1 LSPDGTLARLL
12 GAIVTLGAACWLC
25 IYPVAM
31 VCIGLGFLVV
41 VPQGHELLEATASDD
56 RLGHKVLFH
65 VSVGLWAFGAWYC
78 SRVLL
83 KRRFQGRFAS
93 PSLESD
99 DLFTHGVR
107 IWLPRLLGAVI
118 YAALAAYFLMAGDV
132 MDGMVTLVIGLAYG
146 AWVLYRR
153 AIFPDLPPAAA
164 RVDELDGATHWTLA
178 LALVGSFALLIGI
191 LLSPV
196 HFPRQLGAAPIAL
209 LALSSWMLFGTIVLV
224 LMPKAYWLPSLALAP
239 LVMALAAGNVDN
251 HEVRQVAPE
260 PGVQRPAS
268 IQAAALRWL
277 KNHESEFRDARK
289 RGDAEFPVYI
299 VSAEGGGL
307 RAAYWTANVLGELE
321 LASGGRFSKR
331 LFALSSVSGGSLAAA
346 AFVAQRSTPGCTAPD
361 ANVRNC
367 MRWFLNDDFLS
378 PVGAYM
384 LFPDLMQRFMPLVPI
399 RVFDRARGL
408 ELAWERS
415 WEEAHPGKANAFAA
429 RYEDLAKSAS
439 LPRLFF
445 NGARVETGKRALVS
459 PVAFDQDELP
469 EVDDLFAVGGKRWS
483 VPLSTAVHLSARFT
497 YVSPAA
503 KICADAAETCA
514 LSDVWG
520 RVVDGGY
527 HENSGAQTG
536 EGLLMALSRA
546 AREFEASQPAGRT
559 RIVVRVVMITNDAKS
574 RRICDAPAE
583 VEPSHWFTE
592 FLAPPSTLWNSRVAR
607 GTQARRDLADAA
619 AGAARD
625 PLGKDCAGD
634 RTRANTLEFSLAS
647 AYPAERPPALG
658 WFLAVGSTRRM
669 DQAICSAD
677 HTRAIALLR
686 RDLAVTT
693 PYSCAAAPP
702 Q

>member
-1 LSPDGTLARLL
+1 MSPDGALARLL
-12 GAIVTLGAACWLC
+12 GALVTLGAACWLC

-31 VCIGLGFLVV
+31 VCIGLAFLVV
-41 VPQGHELLEATASDD
+41 IPQGHELLEAMASDP
-56 RLGHKVLFH
+56 RVAHKVLFY
-65 VSVGLWAFGAWYC
+65 VAVGLWAFGAWYC

-83 KRRFQGRFAS
+83 KRRFHGRFAS
-93 PSLESD
+93 TSLESD
-99 DLFTHGVR
+99 DLFTRAVR

-118 YAALAAYFLMAGDV
+118 YAALAGYFLMAGDTA
-132 MDGMVTLVIGLAYG
+132 DGVLTALCGLAYG

-153 AIFPDLPPAAA
+153 AIVPDLPPAAA
-164 RVDELDGATHWTLA
+164 RVDELDRTTHWILA
-178 LALVGSFALLIGI
+178 LALGGSFALLACF

-209 LALSSWMLFGTIVLV
+209 LALTSWMLFGTIVLV
-224 LMPKAYWLPSLALAP
+224 LMPKAYGLPSLALAP
-239 LVMALAAGNVDN
+239 LVLALAAGNVDN
-251 HEVRQVAPE
+251 HEVRQAVPE
-260 PGVQRPAS
+260 AGVQRPAS
-268 IQAAALRWL
+268 IQAAALQWL
-277 KNHESEFRDARK
+277 RNHGGEFRSARS
-289 RGDAEFPVYI
+289 RGDDEFPVYI

-307 RAAYWTANVLGELE
+307 RAAYWTANVLGELD
-321 LASGGRFSKR
+321 LASGGRFSER
-331 LFALSSVSGGSLAAA
+331 LFAISSVSGGSLAAA
-346 AFVAQRSTPGCTAPD
+346 AFVAQLSTPGCTAPD

-367 MRWFLNDDFLS
+367 LRWFLNDDFLS

-399 RVFDRARGL
+399 RIFDRARGL
-408 ELAWERS
+408 ELSWERS
-415 WEEAHPGKANAFAA
+415 WEETHPGRPNAFAA
-429 RYEDLAKSAS
+429 RYEDLAKSGA

-445 NGARVETGKRALVS
+445 NGARVETGKRVLVS

-469 EVDDLFAVGGKRWS
+469 EVDDLLAVGGKRWT

-503 KICADAAETCA
+503 KICADAAETCS
-514 LSDVWG
+514 LGEVWG
-520 RVVDGGY
+520 RIVDGGY
-527 HENSGAQTG
+527 HENSGAQTA
-536 EGLLMALSRA
+536 EGLLAALRRA

-559 RIVVRVVMITNDAKS
+559 RIAPRVVIITNDASS

-583 VEPSHWFTE
+583 IEPSHWFAE
-592 FLAPPSTLWNSRVAR
+592 FLAPALALWNSRVAR
-607 GTQARRDLADAA
+607 GTQARRELADAA
-619 AGAARD
+619 AGARRD

-677 HTRAIALLR
+677 HTQAIALLR
-686 RDLAVTT
+686 RDLGVTT

-702 Q
+702 R

>member
-1 LSPDGTLARLL
+1 MNSEGIVARLL
-12 GAIVTLGAACWLC
+12 SALVTLSAACWLC
-25 IYPVAM
+25 IYPVALAC
-31 VCIGLGFLVV
+31 VGLAFLIVI
-41 VPQGHELLEATASDD
+41 PQGHELLEATANDG

-65 VSVGLWAFGAWYC
+65 ASVAAWAFGAWYC

-83 KRRFQGRFAS
+83 KRRFHGRFAS
-93 PSLESD
+93 PSLDSD

-107 IWLPRLLGAVI
+107 VWLPRLLGGVI
-118 YAALAAYFLMAGDV
+118 YAALAGYFLMARDTV
-132 MDGMVTLVIGLAYG
+132 DGVVSLLCGAAYV

-164 RVDELDGATHWTLA
+164 RMDELDSATHWTLT
-178 LALVGSFALLIGI
+178 LALVGSFILLACI

-209 LALSSWMLFGTIVLV
+209 LALTSWMLFGTIVLV
-224 LMPKAYWLPSLALAP
+224 LMPKAYGLPSLALAP
-239 LVMALAAGNVDN
+239 VVLALAAGNVDN

-268 IQAAALRWL
+268 IQAAALQWL
-277 KNHESEFRDARK
+277 KAHEAEFRNARK
-289 RGDAEFPVYI
+289 RGDEQFPVYI

-321 LASGGRFSKR
+321 LASGGAFSKR
-331 LFALSSVSGGSLAAA
+331 LFAISSVSGGSLAAG
-346 AFVAQRSTPGCTAPD
+346 AFVAQLSSPGCTAPD
-361 ANVRNC
+361 PNVRNC
-367 MRWFLNDDFLS
+367 LRWFLNDDFLS

-384 LFPDLMQRFMPLVPI
+384 LFPDLMQRFIPLVPI
-399 RVFDRARGL
+399 RVFDRARAI
-408 ELAWERS
+408 ELSWERS

-429 RYEDLAKSAS
+429 RYEDLAKSGS

-459 PVAFDQDELP
+459 PVAFDQDELA

-483 VPLSTAVHLSARFT
+483 VPLSAAVHLSARFT

-527 HENSGAQTG
+527 HENSGAQTA
-536 EGLLMALSRA
+536 EGLLMALNRA
-546 AREFEASQPAGRT
+546 ARDFEAGQPAGRT
-559 RIVVRVVMITNDAKS
+559 RVVPRVVIITNDAKS
-574 RRICDAPAE
+574 RRICDAPPE
-583 VEPSHWFTE
+583 VEPSHWFSE
-592 FLAPPSTLWNSRVAR
+592 FLAPPFTLWNSRVAR

-677 HTRAIALLR
+677 HTQAIALLR

-693 PYSCAAAPP
+693 PYSCAAAPA

>member
-1 LSPDGTLARLL
+1 
-12 GAIVTLGAACWLC
+12 
-25 IYPVAM
+25 
-31 VCIGLGFLVV
+31 
-41 VPQGHELLEATASDD
+41 
-56 RLGHKVLFH
+56 
-65 VSVGLWAFGAWYC
+65 
-78 SRVLL
+78 
-83 KRRFQGRFAS
+83 
-93 PSLESD
+93 
-99 DLFTHGVR
+99 
-107 IWLPRLLGAVI
+107 
-118 YAALAAYFLMAGDV
+118 
-132 MDGMVTLVIGLAYG
+132 
-146 AWVLYRR
+146 
-153 AIFPDLPPAAA
+153 
-164 RVDELDGATHWTLA
+164 
-178 LALVGSFALLIGI
+178 
-191 LLSPV
+191 
-196 HFPRQLGAAPIAL
+196 
-209 LALSSWMLFGTIVLV
+209 
-224 LMPKAYWLPSLALAP
+224 
-239 LVMALAAGNVDN
+239 
-251 HEVRQVAPE
+251 
-260 PGVQRPAS
+260 
-268 IQAAALRWL
+268 
-277 KNHESEFRDARK
+277 
-289 RGDAEFPVYI
+289 
-299 VSAEGGGL
+299 
-307 RAAYWTANVLGELE
+307 
-321 LASGGRFSKR
+321 
-331 LFALSSVSGGSLAAA
+331 
-346 AFVAQRSTPGCTAPD
+346 
-361 ANVRNC
+361 
-367 MRWFLNDDFLS
+367 
-378 PVGAYM
+378 
-384 LFPDLMQRFMPLVPI
+384 
-399 RVFDRARGL
+399 
-408 ELAWERS
+408 
-415 WEEAHPGKANAFAA
+415 
-429 RYEDLAKSAS
+429 